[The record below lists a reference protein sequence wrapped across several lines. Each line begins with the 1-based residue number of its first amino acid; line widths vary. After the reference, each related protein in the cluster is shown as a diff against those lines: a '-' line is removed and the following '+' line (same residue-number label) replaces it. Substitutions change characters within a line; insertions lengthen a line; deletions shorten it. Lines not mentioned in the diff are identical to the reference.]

1 MKKHFQLSEKTK
13 LLTHMLPVRRSEDKE
28 KAFKMKDA
36 VDSDLSTAEG
46 ATHLSAQIMPKDLQP
61 E

>member
-1 MKKHFQLSEKTK
+1 
-13 LLTHMLPVRRSEDKE
+13 
-28 KAFKMKDA
+28 MKDA

-46 ATHLSAQIMPKDLQP
+46 ARHLSAQTTSKDLQL

>member
-1 MKKHFQLSEKTK
+1 
-13 LLTHMLPVRRSEDKE
+13 
-28 KAFKMKDA
+28 MKDA

-46 ATHLSAQIMPKDLQP
+46 ATHLSAQTMPKDLQL